1 MYNVSVSI
9 TTDTINTK
17 GEATMK
23 VTRTAQKINLDNIV
37 DISVDV
43 HKDTLCFFFEI
54 DGAEFS
60 DTCSNRTTIIEKRLI
75 TYRDIALEHGRKGL
89 RIICE
94 PTGQFQNKLMRT
106 ARRLGFFTNY
116 VNAESVAKFR
126 VVETNDN
133 NKTDKKD
140 PRVIN
145 TLGKLNKVIRFRM
158 IGEKYLMLRKLH
170 KIYDECDVAIT
181 SHRCRISKLLVE
193 LFCDY
198 SFKKDFLYSNS
209 GLALVAQYGCNPY
222 RIVDDGY
229 QVFCRK
235 MRKAAP
241 RIMSRTLERLWEDA
255 NSSVLNVLPAG
266 YVQVLEQYLYD
277 RLDDYFNVLERKEK
291 ITEQMVEIL
300 EKLRQEDPLIPPPTP
315 HVISEKNLA
324 RLLAETGPLSDFANW
339 RKLMR
344 YAGLNLKTR
353 QSGTYQGQNKISKK
367 GRKLLR
373 KVLQAIALP
382 LVKKG
387 RLYGEFYHKK
397 KDKTKM
403 PGNKAM
409 TIVARHLLKKIF
421 GWYRSGEA
429 FDERRF
435 FTCQSRYETMAK
447 AA

>member
-1 MYNVSVSI
+1 MKI
-9 TTDTINTK
+9 TQ
-17 GEATMK
+17 
-23 VTRTAQKINLDNIV
+23 TAQKINLNNIV

-54 DGAEFS
+54 DGKEFS
-60 DTCSNRTTIIEKRLI
+60 DTCGNRSTVIEKRLLS
-75 TYRDIALEHGRKGL
+75 YHKIAMEHGRKSL
-89 RIICE
+89 RVICE

-106 ARRLGFFTNY
+106 ARRLGFLTNY

-126 VVETNDN
+126 VVESNDN

-140 PRVIN
+140 PRVIS
-145 TLGKLNKVIRFRM
+145 TLGKLNKVVKFRM
-158 IGEKYLMLRKLH
+158 IGEDYLMLRKLH

-209 GLALVAQYGCNPY
+209 GLALVEQYGCNPY
-222 RIVDDGY
+222 RIVEDGY
-229 QVFCRK
+229 TVFCKK
-235 MRKAAP
+235 MKKTAP

-255 NSSVLNVLPAG
+255 GSSALNDMPAG
-266 YVQVLEQYLYD
+266 YVQVLEEYLYD
-277 RLDDYFNVLERKEK
+277 RLDDYFKVLERKEK
-291 ITEQMVEIL
+291 ITGQMIEIL
-300 EKLRQEDPLIPPPTP
+300 KKLRQDDPLIPPPTP
-315 HVISEKNLA
+315 KVISEKNLA
-324 RLLAETGPLSDFANW
+324 RLLAETGPLSDFDNW

-353 QSGTYQGQNKISKK
+353 QSGTFQGRNKISKK
-367 GRKLLR
+367 GRRLLR

-387 RLYGEFYHKK
+387 RLYGDFYHKK
-397 KDKTKM
+397 KEETKM

-429 FDERRF
+429 FDEQRF
-435 FTCQSRYETMAK
+435 FTCKSRHKKLAK

>member
-1 MYNVSVSI
+1 MKI
-9 TTDTINTK
+9 TQ
-17 GEATMK
+17 
-23 VTRTAQKINLDNIV
+23 TAQKINLNNIV
-37 DISVDV
+37 DVPTDV

-54 DGAEFS
+54 DGKEFS
-60 DTCSNRTTIIEKRLI
+60 DTCRNRTTVIRKRLRA
-75 TYRDIALEHGRKGL
+75 YNKIAQEHGRKGL

-94 PTGQFQNKLMRT
+94 PTGQYQNKLMRT
-106 ARRLGFFTNY
+106 ARQLGFLTNY

-126 VVETNDN
+126 VVESNDG

-140 PRVIN
+140 PRVIG
-145 TLGKLNKVIRFRM
+145 TLGKLNKVIKFRM
-158 IGEKYLMLRKLH
+158 IGEDYLMLRKLN

-198 SFKKDFLYSNS
+198 SFGKDFLYSNS

-222 RIVDDGY
+222 RIVEDGY
-229 QVFCRK
+229 NVFCRK

-241 RIMSRTLERLWEDA
+241 RIMSRTLERLWDDA
-255 NSSVLNVLPAG
+255 ESSVLNEMPAG
-266 YVQVLEQYLYD
+266 YVRVLEEYLYD
-277 RLDDYFNVLERKEK
+277 RLDDYFKVLDRKEK
-291 ITEQMVEIL
+291 ITKQMLEIL
-300 EKLRQEDPLIPPPTP
+300 DRLRQDDPLIPPPTP
-315 HVISEKNLA
+315 AFISDKNLA
-324 RLLAETGPLSDFANW
+324 RLLAETGPISDFDNW

-353 QSGTYQGQNKISKK
+353 QSGTFQGQNKISKK

-382 LVKKG
+382 LVKRG
-387 RLYGEFYHKK
+387 CLYGEFYHKK
-397 KDKTKM
+397 KEEAKM

-409 TIVARHLLKKIF
+409 TVVARHLLRKIY

-429 FDERRF
+429 FDEQRF
-435 FTCQSRYETMAK
+435 FTCKSRYEKLAR